1 MNNSVYY
8 FEEFLN
14 VVNINV
20 SDSFP
25 VYIVINIIHGVMI
38 NIVKDTNGFLE
49 LENVRW
55 HTLCACKD
63 DVVTFMFSTNLLRE

>member
-1 MNNSVYY
+1 MSNSVYY

-49 LENVRW
+49 LEIFRW
-55 HTLCACKD
+55 HMVCMQRRC
-63 DVVTFMFSTNLLRE
+63 FYFYIFNQSTA